1 MAADKAARAIRSQD
15 PDATI
20 GILTAS
26 KYGPLYRP
34 ALSKGLWQEPQST
47 LEAQLFG
54 TEGAGVTVYTGVR
67 VTSLDPSSH
76 SVATST
82 GTTFEYSRL
91 LLATGARPKVPEG
104 FPADSRIVTVREP
117 EDYIRLRD
125 QVSVN
130 TTVAVVGAGYIASEI
145 AAGLATVGA
154 KVSMHFPAQKLLDHM
169 FPDSITTHIS
179 QVYGGKG
186 IQLHAGRS
194 LTSIS
199 ADDAD
204 LELSFENGDRVSAD
218 LVVLAIGVTPVLD
231 LAELAG
237 ADIAADGAG
246 VVVKADM
253 STSLPDVWAA
263 GDIVYY
269 DDPILGK
276 RRVEHIAHAEQT
288 GSIAGISMTGHAA
301 PQLKTPMFYADLFDD
316 GYEAVGEISTDYR
329 TVERWN
335 SDKTNAVVYYLDDDR
350 IRGVLLWNTWG
361 EVENA
366 RDVLAA
372 SAVGTPA
379 EELVERIRP

>member
-1 MAADKAARAIRSQD
+1 M
-15 PDATI
+15 
-20 GILTAS
+20 
-26 KYGPLYRP
+26 
-34 ALSKGLWQEPQST
+34 
-47 LEAQLFG
+47 
-54 TEGAGVTVYTGVR
+54 
-67 VTSLDPSSH
+67 
-76 SVATST
+76 
-82 GTTFEYSRL
+82 
-91 LLATGARPKVPEG
+91 
-104 FPADSRIVTVREP
+104 
-117 EDYIRLRD
+117 
-125 QVSVN
+125 
-130 TTVAVVGAGYIASEI
+130 
-145 AAGLATVGA
+145 
-154 KVSMHFPAQKLLDHM
+154 
-169 FPDSITTHIS
+169 
-179 QVYGGKG
+179 GKG